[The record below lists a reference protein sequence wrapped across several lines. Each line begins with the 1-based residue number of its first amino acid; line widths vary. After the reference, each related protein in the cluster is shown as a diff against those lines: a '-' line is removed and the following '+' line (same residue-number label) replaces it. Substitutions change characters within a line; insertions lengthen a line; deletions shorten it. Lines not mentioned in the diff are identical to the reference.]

1 MNARNNRGTGAGIPA
16 DKVQKAKQMAADW
29 HWYPEGEFESKLRM
43 IEFDDDQDQ
52 DESGQVMFPSNRV
65 FIECGNLARI
75 HFRAPPRG
83 AAKHPRRERDTT
95 ITFSRPVAAAS
106 HLVFDPE
113 HENERLYMKI
123 KTSAK
128 SFLAKRFWTDN
139 VAPAKTISEWAF
151 LAGGRHAKGGYPEI
165 TAKPIGVMTAVVYF
179 TLKKDDGP
187 KPCFYI
193 HRMGE
198 MSCHFPILACDAT
211 GQLWICGG
219 NYTSPTP
226 GITD

>member
-1 MNARNNRGTGAGIPA
+1 MGQTANISASKIRSAT
-16 DKVQKAKQMAADW
+16 KAAADW
-29 HWYPEGEFESKLRM
+29 HWYPEGEFQDKLRM
-43 IEFDDDQDQ
+43 ITFEDDQDQ
-52 DESGQVMFPSNRV
+52 DDDGNIMFPPERV

-75 HFRAPPRG
+75 HFRAPPQG

-95 ITFSRPVAAAS
+95 ITFSRPVAAQS

-113 HENERLYMKI
+113 HESERLYMKI
-123 KTSAK
+123 KSSAK
-128 SFLAKRFWTDN
+128 DALAKRFWTDN
-139 VAPAKTISEWAF
+139 RVQARPISEWAF
-151 LAGGRHAKGGYPEI
+151 LAGGRHSKGGYPNI
-165 TAKPIGVMTAVVYF
+165 SAKPVGVMTAVVYF

-198 MSCHFPILACDAT
+198 MSCHFPILACDAA
-211 GQLWICGG
+211 GQLWVCGG